1 MIVKL
6 IVNQV
11 FTNTFKMKGNL
22 KNVHLK
28 TIKNVIRQ

>member
-6 IVNQV
+6 IVNQM
-11 FTNTFKMKGNL
+11 FTEPFKMKGNP

-28 TIKNVIRQ
+28 TIKNVIRP